1 MADVECECKLG
12 DDDAENADSCYDDGR
27 PLTNDTSDVKP
38 VSSTSI
44 PSPSL
49 MEDRCELVSRAVLL
63 PLRLEIVAKKS
74 STKKEDG
81 AATVDVESEALT
93 AEEDATI
100 ESTVGDSNQSSS
112 RQYASRTYYS
122 STSEI
127 CTAHP
132 RWDHLNENLL
142 TNPTADTN
150 EADRE
155 EKWKDQVYPSLYAR
169 FVVVP
174 SPYPPNTTQQQHS
187 SKKNNNKDWILA
199 EVPLHPSHLRCIPL
213 PDDAR
218 SISSSNSTMNIPS
231 SLPPNA
237 ILIHYTDGYTRVLPS
252 LYELLVQKGIVE
264 KNASGVLNA
273 RYGSADDGCEG
284 GDKGRE
290 EARFDEKVFDVLGE
304 GGTNDAGARDA
315 TATTTDEQPEEK
327 GTNSVYVDAKVFDLL
342 GKENT
347 AHASTVATTTS
358 VVNEKNE
365 FESAFDDCVFDLVGG
380 ESAEREVLLAT
391 SNDEAMSEVDD
402 ARAESTE
409 AEESVSYVIDT
420 TTDSCNIEPVQPNIS
435 SPSDS
440 EPSQQLLLPSKVV
453 ATNATSTV
461 SHIKDEVEELRKMV
475 QHEQTLLEKE
485 QQLISWEANYLKTIM
500 SQVQQL
506 QDETIDTMKAVG
518 VERTNLFKS
527 NFRLESH
534 RIRLLRQLQLVFPI
548 RLCTLPQIATSP
560 QQLNHQYTIAGLALP
575 DDVHNSSSTDDQV
588 SMALGLTCHLVSLT
602 SKYLSIPLRYR
613 MVCKFSRSAIIDE
626 LGRGGMNGIN
636 NKSSAV
642 IYPLFRERG
651 VVDPL
656 QLEYGLVLLTRDVDC
671 LLRTRRVEYH
681 RDWNV
686 LAKMDRLMKQIIGGG
701 RS

>member
-12 DDDAENADSCYDDGR
+12 DDDDRVANEGSDIDAENADSCYDDGG
-27 PLTNDTSDVKP
+27 PLSNDTSDVKP

-49 MEDRCELVSRAVLL
+49 MEDRCELVSREVLL
-63 PLRLEIVAKKS
+63 PLRLEIVAKKN

-100 ESTVGDSNQSSS
+100 ESAVGDSNQSSS

-155 EKWKDQVYPSLYAR
+155 KKWKDQVYPSLYAR

-218 SISSSNSTMNIPS
+218 SIFSSNSTMNIPS

-252 LYELLVQKGIVE
+252 LYEVLVQKGIVE

-304 GGTNDAGARDA
+304 GSTNGAGAIDA
-315 TATTTDEQPEEK
+315 TATKTDEQPEEK
-327 GTNSVYVDAKVFDLL
+327 GTNSVYVDDKVFDLL

-440 EPSQQLLLPSKVV
+440 EPSQQLLLPSTVV

-485 QQLISWEANYLKTIM
+485 QQLISW
-500 SQVQQL
+500 V
-506 QDETIDTMKAVG
+506 
-518 VERTNLFKS
+518 S
-527 NFRLESH
+527 NR
-534 RIRLLRQLQLVFPI
+534 
-548 RLCTLPQIATSP
+548 
-560 QQLNHQYTIAGLALP
+560 
-575 DDVHNSSSTDDQV
+575 
-588 SMALGLTCHLVSLT
+588 
-602 SKYLSIPLRYR
+602 
-613 MVCKFSRSAIIDE
+613 
-626 LGRGGMNGIN
+626 
-636 NKSSAV
+636 
-642 IYPLFRERG
+642 
-651 VVDPL
+651 
-656 QLEYGLVLLTRDVDC
+656 
-671 LLRTRRVEYH
+671 
-681 RDWNV
+681 
-686 LAKMDRLMKQIIGGG
+686 
-701 RS
+701 